1 MITCGENLTRLL
13 KAYGIDTAF
22 GIPGVHTVDLYR
34 GFDTSGMTHIT
45 PRHEQGAAFMAH
57 GYAMA
62 SGKPA
67 ACYLISGPGILN
79 AMTAMGQAYS
89 DSIPMLVVASNNQRV
104 ELGTGGGF
112 LHETKNQTQ
121 AVEQVTAFTHQLLD
135 PANLDQTVA
144 RCFAV
149 FEADRPRPVC
159 IEIPRDVL
167 NEPGTAETP
176 VWPTPSRAA
185 PAPSAALEA
194 VERLSKAK
202 NPIVMLGGGAWQA
215 QAEATALAER
225 LGAPV
230 VTTCAGKGIVAE
242 DHPLSLGCTLPFA
255 PVQERIKAADV
266 VLTLGSEMS
275 ETDQLYTYTRFEI
288 DGDLIR
294 VDIDP
299 EQLARSYPPA
309 QAILGDAKLT
319 LEALLTGLPD
329 LSPDLNKAHAE
340 AEALRRA
347 IDPLWQPIAADHKP
361 LLDIIRDLL
370 PRDGILVTESTKP
383 GYTSKHYYPCYEP
396 RTLMYPNGYG
406 TLGAALPT
414 AMGAKIAT
422 PERDVICLAGDGG
435 FLFSIEEL
443 ATAVE
448 QNLPLP
454 IIVWNNQAYG
464 EIRDSMV
471 AWGLPRVGVDLKAP
485 DYCKVAEGFGCK
497 TSRPTS
503 LTDVR
508 NAVSEALNA
517 DGPTLIEIDANQNWV
532 RNCSKNQ

>member
-13 KAYGIDTAF
+13 HAYGIDTVF

-34 GFDTSGMTHIT
+34 GFDTSGMVHVT

-79 AMTAMGQAYS
+79 ALTAMGQAYS

-112 LHETKNQTQ
+112 LHETKNQGQ

-135 PANLDQTVA
+135 PVNLDQTVA

-167 NEPGTAETP
+167 KEPGKQDTP
-176 VWPTPSRAA
+176 VWPAPSRAA
-185 PAPSAALEA
+185 PAQDAIAHATELLA
-194 VERLSKAK
+194 TAK
-202 NPIVMLGGGAWQA
+202 KPIILLGGGAWEA
-215 QAEATALAER
+215 SKEATALAER

-230 VTTCAGKGIVAE
+230 VSTCAGKGIVAD

-255 PVQERIKAADV
+255 PVQARIKSADM
-266 VLTLGSEMS
+266 VLTVGSEMS

-288 DGDLIR
+288 DGALIR

-299 EQLARSYPPA
+299 EQLSRSYQPA
-309 QAILGDAKLT
+309 LPIVGDAAQT
-319 LEALLTGLPD
+319 LAALLAALPD
-329 LSPDLNKAHAE
+329 TVADVAAAAYEVADLHS
-340 AEALRRA
+340 A
-347 IDPLWQPIAADHKP
+347 IEPLWQPIAADHKP
-361 LLDIIRDLL
+361 LLDIIRAAL
-370 PRDGILVTESTKP
+370 PRDGVLVTESTKP

-414 AMGAKIAT
+414 AIGAKIAA

-435 FLFSIEEL
+435 VLFTIEEL

-448 QNLPLP
+448 LGLTLP
-454 IIVWNNQAYG
+454 IIVWNNRAFG

-471 AWGLPRVGVDLKAP
+471 AWGLPRVGVDLQAP
-485 DYCKVAEGFGCK
+485 DYCKVAEDFGCQ
-497 TSRPTS
+497 SARPTS
-503 LTDVR
+503 LQDVQ
-508 NAVSEALNA
+508 NTLHAALSA
-517 DGPTLIEIDANQNWV
+517 SGPTLIEIDADQAWV
-532 RNCSKNQ
+532 RG

>member
-13 KAYGIDTAF
+13 RAYGIDTVF

-34 GFDTSGMTHIT
+34 GFDTTGMTHIT
-45 PRHEQGAAFMAH
+45 PRHEQGAGFMAH

-62 SGKPA
+62 AGRPA
-67 ACYLISGPGILN
+67 ACYLISGPGVLN
-79 AMTAMGQAYS
+79 ALTAMGQAYS
-89 DSIPMLVVASNNQRV
+89 DSIPMLVVASNNQRA

-112 LHETKNQTQ
+112 LHETKNQTT
-121 AVEQVTAFTHQLLD
+121 ATDQVTAFTHQLLD

-144 RCFAV
+144 RSFAV
-149 FEADRPRPVC
+149 FNAARPRPVC

-167 NEPGTAETP
+167 NEPGKEETP
-176 VWPTPSRAA
+176 VWPAPSRAA
-185 PAPSAALEA
+185 PAPDAIARAADSLRTA
-194 VERLSKAK
+194 MS
-202 NPIVMLGGGAWQA
+202 PIIILGGGAWEA
-215 QAEATALAER
+215 AAEATALAER

-230 VTTCAGKGIVAE
+230 VSTCAGKGIVAE

-255 PVQERIKAADV
+255 PVQDRIKAADV
-266 VLTLGSEMS
+266 VLTVGSEMS

-288 DGDLIR
+288 GGELIR

-299 EQLARSYPPA
+299 EQLARSYCPS
-309 QAILGDAKLT
+309 QAICGDARAT
-319 LEALLTGLPD
+319 LSALLDALPGGPAD
-329 LSPDLNKAHAE
+329 MSAAQDVKALH
-340 AEALRRA
+340 RA

-406 TLGAALPT
+406 TLGAALPI
-414 AMGAKIAT
+414 AMGAKIAA
-422 PERDVICLAGDGG
+422 PDRDIICLAGDGG
-435 FLFSIEEL
+435 FLFTIEEL

-448 QNLPLP
+448 LNLSLP
-454 IIVWNNQAYG
+454 IIVWNNRAFG

-471 AWGLPRVGVDLKAP
+471 AWGLPRVGVDLQAP
-485 DYCKVAEGFGCK
+485 DYCKVAEGFGCR
-497 TSRPTS
+497 SERPTS
-503 LTDVR
+503 LPEVR
-508 NAVSEALNA
+508 KAIAAALA
-517 DGPTLIEIDANQNWV
+517 AEGPTLIEIDADSDWI
-532 RNCSKNQ
+532 RG

>member
-13 KAYGIDTAF
+13 NAYGIDTVF

-34 GFDTSGMTHIT
+34 GFDTVGMTHIT

-62 SGKPA
+62 AGRPA
-67 ACYLISGPGILN
+67 ACYLISGPGVLN
-79 AMTAMGQAYS
+79 ALTAMGQAYS
-89 DSIPMLVVASNNQRV
+89 DSIPMLVIASNNQRN

-112 LHETKNQTQ
+112 LHETKNQT
-121 AVEQVTAFTHQLLD
+121 AATEQVTTFTHQLLD

-144 RCFAV
+144 RSFAV
-149 FEADRPRPVC
+149 FDADRPRPVC

-167 NEPGTAETP
+167 NEPGKEETP
-176 VWPTPSRAA
+176 VWPSPSRAA
-185 PAPSAALEA
+185 PAP
-194 VERLSKAK
+194 
-202 NPIVMLGGGAWQA
+202 QA
-215 QAEATALAER
+215 IAEAAER
-225 LGAPV
+225 LRAPV

-255 PVQERIKAADV
+255 PVQDRIKSADV
-266 VLTLGSEMS
+266 VLALGTEMS

-288 DGDLIR
+288 GGDLIR

-299 EQLARSYPPA
+299 EQLARSYRPT
-309 QAILGDAKLT
+309 QAICGDAKAT
-319 LEALLTGLPD
+319 LAALLQALPD
-329 LSPDLNKAHAE
+329 GTADLAVAAQTAE
-340 AEALRRA
+340 VLRRA
-347 IDPLWQPIAADHKP
+347 IDPLWHPIAADHKP

-383 GYTSKHYYPCYEP
+383 GYTSKHYYPCFES
-396 RTLMYPNGYG
+396 RTLLYPNGYG

-435 FLFSIEEL
+435 FLFTIEEL
-443 ATAVE
+443 ATAAE
-448 QNLPLP
+448 LNLPLP
-454 IIVWNNQAYG
+454 IIVWNNQAFG

-471 AWGLPRVGVDLKAP
+471 AWGLPRIGVDLQAP
-485 DYCKVAEGFGCK
+485 DYCKVAEGFGCR
-497 TSRPTS
+497 SVRPGS
-503 LTDVR
+503 LGEVR
-508 NAVSEALNA
+508 NAIAEALIA
-517 DGPTLIEIDANQNWV
+517 DGPTLIEIDADASWV
-532 RNCSKNQ
+532 RG

>member
-79 AMTAMGQAYS
+79 ALTAMGQAYS
-89 DSIPMLVVASNNQRV
+89 DSIPMLVVASNNQRA

-112 LHETKNQTQ
+112 LHETKNQTA

-135 PANLDQTVA
+135 PVNLDQTVA
-144 RCFAV
+144 RCFSV
-149 FEADRPRPVC
+149 FNAARPRPVC

-167 NEPGTAETP
+167 NEPGKSETP
-176 VWPTPSRAA
+176 VWPAPSRAA
-185 PAPSAALEA
+185 PAQAAVAEA
-194 VERLSKAK
+194 AARLAKAE
-202 NPIVMLGGGAWQA
+202 NPIIILGGGAWEA
-215 QAEATALAER
+215 SEEATALAER

-230 VTTCAGKGIVAE
+230 VCTCAGKGIVAE
-242 DHPLSLGCTLPFA
+242 DHPLALGCALPFE
-255 PVQERIKAADV
+255 PVQDRIKSADV

-288 DGDLIR
+288 GGDLIR

-299 EQLARSYPPA
+299 EQLARSYQPA
-309 QAILGDAKLT
+309 QAIVADAKLT
-319 LEALLTGLPD
+319 LAAILAELPET
-329 LSPDLNKAHAE
+329 SPDMGKAHSE
-340 AEALRRA
+340 AEALRRS

-396 RTLMYPNGYG
+396 RTLLYPNGYG

-414 AMGAKIAT
+414 AIGAKIGA
-422 PERDVICLAGDGG
+422 PERDIICLAGDGG

-443 ATAVE
+443 AAAAE
-448 QNLPLP
+448 QKLPLP
-454 IIVWNNQAYG
+454 IIVWNNQAFG

-471 AWGLPRVGVDLKAP
+471 AWGLPRVGVDLQAP
-485 DYCKVAEGFGCK
+485 DYCKVAEGFGCY
-497 TSRPTS
+497 SARPGS
-503 LTDVR
+503 LSEVR
-508 NAVSEALNA
+508 IAISQALTA
-517 DGPTLIEIDANQNWV
+517 DGPTLIEIDANQDWV
-532 RNCSKNQ
+532 RG